1 MTVEE
6 KLDNF
11 RTICVENARKDSA
24 KAQSAARTKL
34 EASFEEH
41 KEQKNETLRTR
52 VYEET
57 IEVRREFNRIES
69 ERRAEIRRKMAKR
82 QAVIENRIFEAVEG
96 KLAEFRKSP
105 EYGDYLVRKVNEAID
120 FAEGESITVYIDPSD
135 QESVEPLL
143 KKRGVSPTVSK
154 ESFGGGVR
162 VVLNKSRILID
173 NSFKK
178 KLEEAREWF
187 SFDGGN
193 GDG

>member
-41 KEQKNETLRTR
+41 KAQKNETLRTR

-105 EYGDYLVRKVNEAID
+105 EYGEYLVRKVNEAID

-135 QESVEPLL
+135 QESVGPLL

-173 NSFKK
+173 NSFRKK
-178 KLEEAREWF
+178 MEEAREWF
-187 SFDGGN
+187 TFDE
-193 GDG
+193 GDGDV

>member
-1 MTVEE
+1 MTVEEIEIMTVEE

-82 QAVIENRIFEAVEG
+82 QAVIENRIFEAVES
-96 KLAEFRKSP
+96 LR
-105 EYGDYLVRKVNEAID
+105 N
-120 FAEGESITVYIDPSD
+120 
-135 QESVEPLL
+135 
-143 KKRGVSPTVSK
+143 
-154 ESFGGGVR
+154 FGSHLSMG
-162 VVLNKSRILID
+162 NTWS
-173 NSFKK
+173 
-178 KLEEAREWF
+178 AR
-187 SFDGGN
+187 STKP
-193 GDG
+193 

>member
-82 QAVIENRIFEAVEG
+82 QTVIENRIFEAVEG

-105 EYGDYLVRKVNEAID
+105 EYGEYLVRKVNEAID

>member
-41 KEQKNETLRTR
+41 KAQKNETLRNR

-82 QAVIENRIFEAVEG
+82 QAVIENRIFEAVEA
-96 KLAEFRKSP
+96 KLAEFRSSP
-105 EYGDYLVRKVNEAID
+105 AYGEYMIRKVNEAID
-120 FAEGESITVYIDPSD
+120 FAEGESVTFYIDPSD
-135 QESVEPLL
+135 KESVGRLL
-143 KKRGVSPTVSK
+143 EKRGISPVVSK
-154 ESFGGGVR
+154 ESFGGGIRAVI
-162 VVLNKSRILID
+162 NKRRILID
-173 NSFKK
+173 NSFRK
-178 KLEEAREWF
+178 KLEEERARF

>member
-11 RTICVENARKDSA
+11 RTICVENARKDAA
-24 KAQSAARTKL
+24 KAQNAAKAKL

-41 KEQKNETLRTR
+41 KAQKKESMRTR

-82 QAVIENRIFEAVEG
+82 QAVIENRIFESVEA

-105 EYGDYLVRKVNEAID
+105 AYAEYLIRKVSEAMS
-120 FAEGESITVYIDPSD
+120 FAEGDSITIYIDPAD
-135 QESVEPLL
+135 KNSVTRAFE
-143 KKRGVSPTVSK
+143 KRGLSTVVSN

-162 VVLNKSRILID
+162 VVLNKRRILID

-178 KLEEAREWF
+178 KLEEARERF

-193 GDG
+193 GVG

>member
-24 KAQSAARTKL
+24 KAQSAVRTKL

-41 KEQKNETLRTR
+41 KAQKNETLRTR

-105 EYGDYLVRKVNEAID
+105 EYGEYLVRKVNEAID

-135 QESVEPLL
+135 QESVGPLL

-173 NSFKK
+173 NSFRKK
-178 KLEEAREWF
+178 MEEAREWF
-187 SFDGGN
+187 TFDE
-193 GDG
+193 GDGDV

>member
-105 EYGDYLVRKVNEAID
+105 EYGEYLVRKVNEAID
-120 FAEGESITVYIDPSD
+120 FAEGESITVYSDPTD
-135 QESVEPLL
+135 QGSVGPLL
-143 KKRGVSPTVSK
+143 KKRGVSPTVAK

>member
-105 EYGDYLVRKVNEAID
+105 EYGEYLVRKVNEAID

-135 QESVEPLL
+135 QESVGPLL

-173 NSFKK
+173 NSFRKK
-178 KLEEAREWF
+178 MEEAREWF
-187 SFDGGN
+187 TFDE
-193 GDG
+193 GDGDV

>member
-11 RTICVENARKDSA
+11 RTICVENARKDAA
-24 KAQSAARTKL
+24 KAQNAAKAKL

-41 KEQKNETLRTR
+41 KAQKKESMRTR

-82 QAVIENRIFEAVEG
+82 QAVIENRIFESVEA

-105 EYGDYLVRKVNEAID
+105 AYAEYLIRKVSEAMS
-120 FAEGESITVYIDPSD
+120 FAEGDSITIYIDPAD
-135 QESVEPLL
+135 KNSVTRAFE
-143 KKRGVSPTVSK
+143 KRGLSPVVSN

-162 VVLNKSRILID
+162 VVLNKRRILID

-178 KLEEAREWF
+178 KLEEAREQF

>member
-11 RTICVENARKDSA
+11 RTICVENARKDSV
-24 KAQSAARTKL
+24 KAQKAVREKL

-41 KEQKNETLRTR
+41 KAQKKESLRTR

-82 QAVIENRIFEAVEG
+82 QAVIEDRIFKAAEE
-96 KLAEFRKSP
+96 KLAEFRNSSA
-105 EYGDYLVRKVNEAID
+105 YGEYLVRKITEAIN
-120 FAEGESITVYIDPSD
+120 FANGESITVYIDASD
-135 QESVEPLL
+135 KDFVRRILE
-143 KKRGVSPTVSK
+143 KRGISPTISR

-162 VVLNKSRILID
+162 IVLNKSRILID
-173 NSFKK
+173 NSFRKK
-178 KLEEAREWF
+178 MEEAREWF
-187 SFDGGN
+187 TFDE
-193 GDG
+193 GDGDV

>member
-41 KEQKNETLRTR
+41 KAQKNETLRTR

-105 EYGDYLVRKVNEAID
+105 EYGEYLVRKVNEAID

-135 QESVEPLL
+135 QESVGPLL

-154 ESFGGGVR
+154 ESFGGGVS

>member
-6 KLDNF
+6 KLHNF
-11 RTICVENARKDSA
+11 RTSCVENARKDSA
-24 KAQSAARTKL
+24 KAQSAVRTKL

-82 QAVIENRIFEAVEG
+82 QAVIENRIFEAVER

-105 EYGDYLVRKVNEAID
+105 EYGEYLVRKVNEAID

-135 QESVEPLL
+135 QESVGPLL

>member
-24 KAQSAARTKL
+24 KAQSAVRTKL

-41 KEQKNETLRTR
+41 KAQKNETLRTR

-82 QAVIENRIFEAVEG
+82 QAVIENRIFDAVEG

-105 EYGDYLVRKVNEAID
+105 EYGEYLVRKVNEAID

-135 QESVEPLL
+135 QESVGPLL